1 MNRKEIDLE
10 ILKLRSGHTEDDVSL
25 IDAFFDELDKRE
37 NLFPAM
43 HRQMYRHFIK
53 AFEYCLDKGKSVKET
68 CELLDPVHLGEFF
81 TDTSKENYALDN
93 AAIIYPLGIK
103 HGQMPMFRLS
113 VTLKEDIVP
122 AILQIALYFTIKRF
136 PTFQTIVKTGFFWH
150 YLETTYNLPLV
161 EKERDIPCKP
171 ISIILRSKRSFRVFY
186 FKKRISIE
194 FFHVLT
200 DGTGGMVF
208 LKTLTAEY
216 LRLLGKDSSCTEGV
230 LDVDENVKEEELV
243 NEFENAQGEDDL
255 GTFLDKRSLQLDGR
269 LTPVKPHHII
279 HYDMDVSS
287 LKEVCAKY
295 NGTITAYLLAVMFK
309 AVERSISN
317 KNGIF
322 NIQVP
327 VNMRKFNHS
336 KTLRNYSMYFSA
348 AMDMKELP
356 DLNEL
361 VAEMGRQIKEKGSER
376 IMNQMMKATGKI
388 IGMLSAV
395 PLILKN
401 PIVQLAYGY
410 LSNGIIGTVLSNVGV
425 VTMPEE
431 ISDDVDHFDFLLV
444 PEHPNRVAATLI
456 SYKDR
461 VRFTIASATASKTF
475 EEEIYKMLTDEGL
488 DVITEGSIDYES

>member
-1 MNRKEIDLE
+1 
-10 ILKLRSGHTEDDVSL
+10 
-25 IDAFFDELDKRE
+25 
-37 NLFPAM
+37 
-43 HRQMYRHFIK
+43 
-53 AFEYCLDKGKSVKET
+53 
-68 CELLDPVHLGEFF
+68 
-81 TDTSKENYALDN
+81 
-93 AAIIYPLGIK
+93 
-103 HGQMPMFRLS
+103 
-113 VTLKEDIVP
+113 LKEDIVP
-122 AILQIALYFTIKRF
+122 SILQIALYFTIKRF

-150 YLETTYNLPLV
+150 YLETTYNLPLA
-161 EKERDIPCKP
+161 EEERDIPCKP
-171 ISIILRSKRSFRVFY
+171 ISIFLRSERSFRVFY

-200 DGTGGMVF
+200 DGACGMVF

-216 LRLLGKDSSCTEGV
+216 LRLSGKDSSCSEGV
-230 LDVDENVKEEELV
+230 LNIDESVKDAELV
-243 NEFENAQGEDDL
+243 NEFENAQGDDDL
-255 GTFLDKRSLQLDGR
+255 GTFLDKRSLQLKGR
-269 LTPVKPHHII
+269 LTPIKPHHII

-287 LKEVCAKY
+287 LKEVCAGY
-295 NGTITAYLLAVMFK
+295 NGTMTAYLLAVMFK
-309 AVERSISN
+309 AAAKAISE

-356 DLNEL
+356 DFDKL
-361 VAEMGRQIKEKGSER
+361 VDEMGRQIKEKGSEK

-401 PIVQLAYGY
+401 PIVQLVYAYLG
-410 LSNGIIGTVLSNVGV
+410 SSIIGTVLSNVGA

-444 PEHPNRVAATLI
+444 PEKPNRVATTLI

-461 VRFTIASATASKTF
+461 VRFTIASATSDKTF
-475 EEEIYKMLTDEGL
+475 EEEIYKILTSEGL
-488 DVITEGSIDYES
+488 DIITEGSIDYES